1 MKSSKVIISLVAG
14 AATGALLGILF
25 APDKG
30 YITRQKLAE
39 KADDIT
45 SDVQEK
51 LKGILDNVADKL
63 KKGKDEADDFSLDND
78 EDSEAW
84 KEEVSPIS

>member
-1 MKSSKVIISLVAG
+1 MKSSKVIISLLAG

-30 YITRQKLAE
+30 YVTRKKLAE

-51 LKGILDNVADKL
+51 LKEIFDNVADKL
-63 KKGKDEADDFSLDND
+63 KKGKEEADDFSDEND
-78 EDSEAW
+78 EQSEAW
-84 KEEVSPIS
+84 KEEISPIS